1 MAWDG
6 EKVCSRSRNCALPRL
21 PRGPTRLAGALHPG
35 PLPGLSESVA
45 LEESWRGDVWPL
57 QAEKEFPA
65 FPCSLQVRF
74 WPGAVEPRKGRFRER
89 GSTCVGQSGA
99 AFLPGCCPWGVH
111 SPARAS
117 ALSSPA
123 PRYSPRALVHE
134 WARQAF
140 CFQSSVSLRSR
151 LDPRPGRDPTHR
163 FAKALKRS
171 IRMFIKYSIY
181 AVCPRSHPP
190 KIKSA
195 V

>member
-6 EKVCSRSRNCALPRL
+6 EKVCSWSRNCALPRL

-89 GSTCVGQSGA
+89 GS
-99 AFLPGCCPWGVH
+99 
-111 SPARAS
+111 ARAAQGFFLAVVPGVS
-117 ALSSPA
+117 TARPGPQHSVLQL
-123 PRYSPRALVHE
+123 RAI
-134 WARQAF
+134 
-140 CFQSSVSLRSR
+140 
-151 LDPRPGRDPTHR
+151 RPGRLSTSGPAR
-163 FAKALKRS
+163 PFVSKAL
-171 IRMFIKYSIY
+171 
-181 AVCPRSHPP
+181 CL
-190 KIKSA
+190 
-195 V
+195 